1 MEILYRDK
9 AILICQK
16 DAGLLSTDEPGGVP
30 EALRQLLGDPRADLR
45 TVHRLDRVVGGLMVL
60 GRSAAAASELS
71 RQIREGQFRKEYLAV
86 VHGLTPEEGSLR
98 DLMWRDKA
106 RKMSF
111 VVHQT
116 GKDVQE
122 ALLDYHRLGTAKEMS
137 LVRVHLHTGRSHQI
151 RCQFA
156 SHGWALAGERKYDT
170 REDPWPL
177 ALWSCPLAFSHPESG
192 EKLSFFLP
200 PPETEP
206 WTFFEGFQEVVNNL
220 KTDKPFP

>member
-9 AILICQK
+9 AILVCQK

-30 EALRQLLGDPRADLR
+30 EALRQLLDDPKADLR

-60 GRSAAAASELS
+60 GRGAAAASELS
-71 RQIREGQFRKEYLAV
+71 RQIREGQFQKEYLAV

-98 DLMWRDKA
+98 DLMWRDKT

-111 VVHQT
+111 VVQEP

-122 ALLDYHRLGTAKEMS
+122 ALLDYRRLGTAKDMS
-137 LVRVHLHTGRSHQI
+137 LVRVRLHTGRSHQI

-156 SHGWALAGERKYDT
+156 SHGWPLAGERKYDT

-177 ALWSCPLAFSHPESG
+177 ALWSCYLAFTHPESG
-192 EKLSFFLP
+192 EKLAFFLP
-200 PPETEP
+200 PPEREP
-206 WTFFEGFQEVVNNL
+206 WTRFAPEAFTSR
-220 KTDKPFP
+220 KW

>member
-9 AILICQK
+9 AILVCQK

-30 EALRQLLGDPRADLR
+30 EALRQLLGDPKAELR

-60 GRSAAAASELS
+60 ARSAAAASELS
-71 RQIREGQFRKEYLAV
+71 RQIREGSFEKEYLAA
-86 VHGLTPEEGSLR
+86 VHGLTRSEGSLR
-98 DLMWRDKA
+98 DLLWRDKA

-111 VVHQT
+111 VVPEP

-122 ALLDYHRLGTAKEMS
+122 ALLDYRRLDAAEELS
-137 LVRVHLHTGRSHQI
+137 LLRIRLHTGRTHQI

-156 SHGWALAGERKYDT
+156 AHGWPLAGERKYDT

-177 ALWSCPLAFSHPESG
+177 ALWSCELDFAHPESG
-192 EKLSFFLP
+192 ERLRFFLP
-200 PPETEP
+200 PPGTEP
-206 WTFFEGFQEVVNNL
+206 WNCFKYLNNM
-220 KTDKPFP
+220 KTEIARS